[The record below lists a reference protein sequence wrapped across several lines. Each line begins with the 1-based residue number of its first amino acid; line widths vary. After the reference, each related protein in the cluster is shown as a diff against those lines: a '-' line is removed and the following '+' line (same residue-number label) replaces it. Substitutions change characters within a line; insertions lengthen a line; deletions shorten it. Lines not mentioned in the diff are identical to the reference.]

1 MDITY
6 IEKDGLKLKTKRGSV
21 VIGHDG
27 VATVTGK
34 DAKAPFVISQPGE
47 YEVEG
52 ISVFGYGQEGK
63 TLLVVHVEELRVLY
77 VPGLPN
83 PISEKLLED
92 LDSIDVV
99 AAVTSELDPK
109 IFVQTVGSVEPS
121 YVLPLGEA
129 RRDEFVKL
137 FEHGSREA
145 TSLTLA
151 RATLPQETT
160 EVVVLSA

>member
-34 DAKAPFVISQPGE
+34 DAKTPFVISQPGE

-63 TLLVVHVEELRVLY
+63 TLLVVQVEELRVLY
-77 VPGLPN
+77 VPGLTS
-83 PISEKLLED
+83 PINEKLLED

-99 AAVTSELDPK
+99 AAPGELEPK
-109 IFVQTVGSVEPS
+109 IFVQAVGAVEPS
-121 YVLPLGEA
+121 YVLPLGES
-129 RRDEFVKL
+129 RRDELVKL

-145 TSLTLA
+145 TSLALA